1 MDMITK
7 RLLSS
12 LPTYR
17 PFRDQITS
25 FPKFANV
32 ASGRFVELLKI
43 VRHFMDEEKKD
54 NTSRAIVFVHMRRT
68 CFKLCEELG
77 KDVAIKEQLNPL
89 ACVGHGNGIDGM
101 QWQGEQEVVI
111 TRFHEGICYRPMEE
125 DEVSLFHNS
134 LQIYILY
141 QCGWHG

>member
-1 MDMITK
+1 
-7 RLLSS
+7 
-12 LPTYR
+12 
-17 PFRDQITS
+17 
-25 FPKFANV
+25 
-32 ASGRFVELLKI
+32 
-43 VRHFMDEEKKD
+43 MDEEKKD

-141 QCGWHG
+141 QFGWHG